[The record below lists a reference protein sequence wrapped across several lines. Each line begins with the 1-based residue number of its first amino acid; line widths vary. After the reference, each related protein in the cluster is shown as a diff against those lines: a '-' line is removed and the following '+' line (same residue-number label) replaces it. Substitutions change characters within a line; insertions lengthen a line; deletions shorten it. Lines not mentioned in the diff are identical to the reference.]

1 MRTWL
6 RRISLSM
13 LAAGTFAVSLV
24 GSAILHLEL
33 PVARRAASGVTQL
46 ALSGLPAKTSRI
58 TIGSIERTST
68 EVVVHDVDG
77 FFADEQG
84 RPALTVRGVSG
95 RVRYVDLVRSWIA
108 TGTLRLVVEDAHARS
123 ADVSLDDDGGTLP
136 RVARAFTDPTKPAK
150 PGEPTS
156 GAPPS
161 FTLLLD
167 GVVIDHAWVHG
178 SLAGVLF
185 DADVDQLRAAL
196 SLDGGVRIRI
206 EDADITERGLPRPT
220 RGRVRGFIG
229 IPPHRPLEL
238 SGDVDGTFGE
248 ATAHVRAQGTLDRLD
263 GVVLAEQGGGTA
275 DAVLSLWLPQ
285 WGSPLRAVALAHVR
299 KVPLGVVSPD
309 APEGTVSVDVLT
321 SFSFDRELEGTA
333 WARSSPTTIGGQRVP
348 ALVAKASGRGKAWRV
363 DASAAEEGLDVLA
376 GADVDG
382 TLVRADVFAAIR
394 DLSHIGPLPPTP
406 AHGRARAHVAV
417 KGDVATK
424 NLDATVS
431 AVAWGASA
439 GPARADIVDLAGK
452 VAWRGDHGV
461 ADASA
466 VVRRGDARIEL
477 DARAVQ
483 FGAHGV
489 SSGTASLRTGR
500 GRVDARLRTS
510 AGGTL
515 ADGTVAELRVNDLQP
530 FLTVAFP
537 VKDALVS
544 GTVDARSE
552 GGIFHGSVHAR
563 VDDLAFTVG
572 DQDIEKA
579 TVHLDAAVDDHDV
592 SYLVSALL
600 DGEAALNVSSEH
612 VHVPVLA
619 FDRASLLAVTGRT
632 HVDANATFA
641 CLRTWFGGRV
651 PSTVGQAEVRLVY
664 EHDEGGP
671 HLVSFETET
680 TGVVITI
687 PGLGEVHGI
696 DALAGG
702 IVSLEDTHADLAASL
717 SDRLGPLVLVRA
729 GTAFDAPIWD
739 TGAIADIDR
748 WKRTPATV
756 HLEIPDRDIAALP
769 SQVRPTDL
777 QGRIGA
783 VVDVTGNA
791 LAPRA
796 TFAIDERGGRVTSR
810 KGEPLLD
817 LHVEGTYDDEVLAA
831 TLGTQGLRATSLDGE
846 VKVLLRWADV
856 LAGKAGDTWEA
867 GASVRAQKL
876 ALGAITG
883 WFTRTPFVGTVSGVV
898 SVGGLHRDATAGV
911 DLVLDQVSI
920 GRRQVGSG
928 RVVALVSGGHA
939 AANANLVQKVGR
951 LDVAMGGQARWGATL
966 APTLDFVE
974 GIDGYVREKS
984 FDVSFVRPFVRN
996 ILPGFNAVIDSA
1008 VAFHLTNELKTSH
1021 AVGMVMLSGG
1031 RAEIATL
1038 GDELKDV
1045 RVRVELAKD
1054 GQAKI
1059 SEVEIYP
1066 ASGRINADGA
1076 AVFEGLEFRSALL
1089 HLHIPHGAEIP
1100 VGLEGLPV
1108 GDLQGNVDL
1117 TFARDG
1123 KGLAVGVTIPSI
1135 HLVLAPA
1142 LGRDVQSLEPDS
1154 HIHVGKRSADGAF
1167 ASTAPPA
1174 VAAPPS
1180 SFPVHLDVI
1189 LGDDVWV
1196 KRQSDVEA
1204 RVTGTVAVDLGKEL
1218 RIAGAVA
1225 ISEGWVEIQ
1234 GRRFIVE
1241 RARVSFDGQ
1250 PPSDPVIQATARYDA
1265 PGGVKIFADYI
1276 GAVSTG
1282 RLFLRSEPAMP
1293 ANEIVAT
1300 LVFGSSTSQMGA
1312 STGSSTGSTAL
1323 QAAALGGG
1331 YVTQGL
1337 NRALDDISPL
1347 DVTTRVDTT
1356 TAANPR
1362 PELTVRVMKNVGVT
1376 LGVNLGTPSPGE
1388 PPDRTI
1394 LRIEYQF
1401 LPQWRVRSTNGDK
1414 GSSILDFIWQYRY

>member
-6 RRISLSM
+6 RRISLAT
-13 LAAGTFAVSLV
+13 LAAGTFTVSLV
-24 GSAILHLEL
+24 ASAILHLEL

-46 ALSGLPAKTSRI
+46 ALAGLPAKTSRI
-58 TIGSIERTST
+58 TIGAIERTST
-68 EVVVHDVDG
+68 EIVVHDVDG

-95 RVRYVDLVRSWIA
+95 RVRYVDLVRSWME

-136 RVARAFTDPTKPAK
+136 RVARAFVDPTKPAK

-156 GAPPS
+156 SAPPS

-167 GVVIDHAWVHG
+167 GVVVDHAWVHG

-196 SLDGGVRIRI
+196 SLDEGVRIRI
-206 EDADITERGLPRPT
+206 EDADVTERGLPRPA
-220 RGRVRGFIG
+220 RGRVRGFVG
-229 IPPHRPLEL
+229 IPPRRPLEL
-238 SGDVDGTFGE
+238 SGDVVGTFGE

-285 WGSPLRAVALAHVR
+285 RGSPLGAAVLAHVR

-309 APEGTVSVDVLT
+309 APVGTASADVLT
-321 SFSFDRELEGTA
+321 AFSFDHELEGTA
-333 WARSSPTTIGGQRVP
+333 WVRLYPTTIGGERVP
-348 ALVAKASGRGKAWRV
+348 AIVAKASGRGKTWRV
-363 DASAAEEGLDVLA
+363 DAAAADEGLDVLV

-382 TLVRADVFAAIR
+382 ALVRGDVFAAVR

-406 AHGRARAHVAV
+406 AHGRATAHAAV
-417 KGDVATK
+417 KVDVATR

-439 GPARADIVDLAGK
+439 GPARADVVSLAGN
-452 VAWRGDHGV
+452 VTWRDDHGV
-461 ADASA
+461 ANASA
-466 VVRRGDARIEL
+466 VVRRGDARLDL

-489 SSGTASLRTGR
+489 SSGSATLRAGQ
-500 GRVDARLRTS
+500 GRVDARIRTS
-510 AGGTL
+510 KGGTV
-515 ADGTVAELRVNDLQP
+515 ADGTVAALRMSQLQP
-530 FLTVAFP
+530 FVTLAFP
-537 VKDALVS
+537 IKDAVLG
-544 GTVDARSE
+544 GTLDGRSV
-552 GGIFHGSVHAR
+552 GGVLHGSVHAH
-563 VDDLAFTVG
+563 VDDLGFTIG
-572 DQDIEKA
+572 DQEIDKA
-579 TVHLDAAVDDHDV
+579 TVIVDATVDDHDA
-592 SYLVSALL
+592 SYLVTALL

-619 FDRASLLAVTGRT
+619 FDRASLLAITGRT

-641 CLRTWFGGRV
+641 CLRTWFGERV
-651 PSTVGQAEVRLVY
+651 PSTAGQAEVRLVY
-664 EHDEGGP
+664 EHYEGGP
-671 HLVSFETET
+671 HLASFEVES
-680 TGVVITI
+680 TGAVVATKA
-687 PGLGEVHGI
+687 LGEVRGI

-702 IVSLEDTHADLAASL
+702 IVSLDDTHADLAASL
-717 SDRLGPLVLVRA
+717 HDQLGQIVLVRA
-729 GTAFDAPIWD
+729 GTAFGVPVWD
-739 TGAIADIDR
+739 TSALADLER

-756 HLEIPDRDIAALP
+756 HVEIPERDIATLP
-769 SQVRPTDL
+769 SRVRPTDIE
-777 QGRIGA
+777 GRIGA
-783 VVDVTGNA
+783 VVDVTGTA
-791 LAPRA
+791 LAPSA
-796 TFAIDERGGRVTSR
+796 SFSIDERGGRVTSR

-817 LHVEGTYDDEVLAA
+817 LHVEGTYDQKVLAA
-831 TLGTQGLRATSLDGE
+831 TLGTAGARAASLDGDL
-846 VKVLLRWADV
+846 KLLLPWADV

-867 GASVRAQKL
+867 GGSVRAQKL
-876 ALGAITG
+876 ALGAVTG
-883 WFTRTPFVGTVSGVV
+883 WFTRSQFVGTVSGVV
-898 SVGGLHRDATAGV
+898 SLGGLHRDASAGV
-911 DLVLDQVSI
+911 DLVLDQVAI
-920 GRRQVGSG
+920 GKRQVGSG
-928 RVVALVSGGHA
+928 RVIALVSGGHA
-939 AANANLVQKVGR
+939 AANVDLVQKMGR
-951 LDVAMGGQARWGATL
+951 LDIAMGGQARWGATL
-966 APTLDFVE
+966 VPTLDFVE
-974 GIDGYVREKS
+974 GIDGYLRSKS
-984 FDVSFVRPFVRN
+984 FDVSFVRPFVRE

-1008 VAFHLTNELKTSH
+1008 VAFHLTNALKTSS

-1045 RVRVELAKD
+1045 RVRVDLAKD
-1054 GQAKI
+1054 GKAKI

-1066 ASGRINADGA
+1066 ASGRINADGS

-1089 HLHIPHGAEIP
+1089 HLRIPRDAEIP

-1108 GDLQGNVDL
+1108 GDLQGNIDVA
-1117 TFARDG
+1117 FALDG
-1123 KGLAVGVTIPSI
+1123 KGLAIGVTIPSI

-1142 LGRDVQSLEPDS
+1142 LGRQVQSLEADPR
-1154 HIHVGKRSADGAF
+1154 IRVGKRADDGSF
-1167 ASTAPPA
+1167 VSN
-1174 VAAPPS
+1174 APPS
-1180 SFPVHLDVI
+1180 VVVETSRLPVHLDVV

-1196 KRQSDVEA
+1196 KRQSDLEA
-1204 RVTGTVAVDLGKEL
+1204 RITGNVGVDLGKQL
-1218 RIAGAVA
+1218 RLDGAVS

-1234 GRRFIVE
+1234 GRRFLIE
-1241 RARVSFDGQ
+1241 RARVSFDGR
-1250 PPSDPVIQATARYDA
+1250 PPADPVIQATARYDA
-1265 PGGVKIFADYI
+1265 PGGVKIFADYV
-1276 GAVSTG
+1276 GAVSSG

-1300 LVFGSSTSQMGA
+1300 LVFGSPTSQMGGA
-1312 STGSSTGSTAL
+1312 TGGGSSTAL

-1356 TAANPR
+1356 TSANPR
-1362 PELTVRVMKNVGVT
+1362 PELTVRLTKDVGVT
-1376 LGVNLGTPSPGE
+1376 LGVNLGTPSPGQ